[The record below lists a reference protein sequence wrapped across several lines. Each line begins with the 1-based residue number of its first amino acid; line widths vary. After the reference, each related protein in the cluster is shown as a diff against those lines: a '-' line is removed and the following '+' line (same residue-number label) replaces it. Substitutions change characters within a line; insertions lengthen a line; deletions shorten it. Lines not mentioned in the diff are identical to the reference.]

1 MKKIFPLIVL
11 AFLLLQL
18 PGFIQGATI
27 PTSERAALVALYNST
42 NGDSWTNN
50 SGWKTPPLH
59 TDGFAMPGT
68 EGGWYGITVSA
79 GRVTVIYQTSNQLSG
94 TIPSQLGDLGNL
106 QILYLNSNQLSGN
119 IPSQLGNL
127 KKCSTLWLDRNQL
140 TGSIPSQLG
149 NMSNLQWLFLNNNQL
164 TGSIPSQL
172 GNLSNLTNLFL
183 QENQL
188 SGSIPS
194 QLGNLSKLGG
204 LNLSSNQLSGAIP
217 SQLGNL
223 EELYNLDLAS
233 NQLSGSIPSQLGNL
247 GELLSLNLKSNQL
260 TGTIPTSLTNLE
272 KLTSLDIG
280 YNCLSTTDT
289 TLKNWLKTH
298 DPDWQTTQCLTLPE
312 VTTSAISSITSSG
325 AVSGGNVTSDGN
337 ATVTEKGVCWNLT
350 DYPTVDNF
358 RTLDGSG
365 KGSFTSNLTDLTAN
379 RKYYVRAY
387 ATNSVGTAYGSTKT
401 FTSLSNLP
409 EADPPFG
416 SFDTPLD
423 GSTVSGSISITGW
436 ALDDGGLASVKIY
449 LTQGDT
455 QTYIGDA
462 LLVEG
467 ARTDVAAAY
476 PDYPGNTKAGWGYM
490 MLTNFLP
497 GGGNGTYVI
506 SAIATDLVDKTTTL
520 GSKTIIVDN
529 ANAVKPFGAI
539 DTPSQGGTAMG
550 SSYVNWGWALTP
562 QPNSIATNGSTINV
576 WVDGAAKGHPV
587 YNLYRSDLSMLFPGY
602 ANTNGA
608 AGYYKLDTTK
618 FSDGVHT
625 IFWIASDN
633 GGNSDG
639 IGSRYFTIQ
648 NSTPG
653 SAETAPTSTIETNLQ
668 HLAALPRDHSQPVKF
683 SKGFN
688 SDNDCQELLPDETGN
703 NRLVIKELERVEIK
717 LSEGDMDIQ
726 GYLISGDELAHL
738 PIGSTL
744 DAKNGTFSW
753 IPGPGF
759 LGRYSLV
766 FVLTDTNGQSF
777 KKLVEIKIE
786 PKFNGRQ

>member
-1 MKKIFPLIVL
+1 MKKIFILIVL
-11 AFLLLQL
+11 ASLFLQFT
-18 PGFIQGATI
+18 GFVQGATI

-42 NGDSWTNN
+42 SGDNWTNK

-106 QILYLNSNQLSGN
+106 QILYLNSNQLSGS

-149 NMSNLQWLFLNNNQL
+149 NMSNLEWLFLNNNQL

-194 QLGNLSKLGG
+194 QLGNLSDLGG
-204 LNLSSNQLSGAIP
+204 LNLSSNLLSGAIP

-223 EELYNLDLAS
+223 EKLYSLNLNF

-260 TGTIPTSLTNLE
+260 TGTIPTSLTNLK

-289 TLKNWLKTH
+289 TLKNWLKSH
-298 DPDWQTTQCLTLPE
+298 DPDWESTQCLTLPV
-312 VTTSAISSITSSG
+312 VTTSSISSITSSG

-337 ATVTEKGVCWNLT
+337 ATVTERGVCWNT
-350 DYPTVDNF
+350 TADPTIDNF

-365 KGSFTSNLTDLTAN
+365 TGSFTSNITDLSAN
-379 RKYYVRAY
+379 TKYYVRAY

-409 EADPPFG
+409 ETNPPFG
-416 SFDTPLD
+416 SFDTPVD

-449 LTQGDT
+449 LTQGET

-462 LLVEG
+462 LMVEG
-467 ARTDVAAAY
+467 ARPDVAAAY
-476 PDYPGNTKAGWGYM
+476 PEYPGNTKAGWGYM

-520 GSKTIIVDN
+520 GSKTITVDN
-529 ANAVKPFGAI
+529 AHAVKPFGAI
-539 DTPSQGGTAMG
+539 DTPAQGGTSMG
-550 SSYVNWGWALTP
+550 NGYVNWGWVLTP
-562 QPNSIATNGSTINV
+562 QPNSIATNGSTISV
-576 WVDGAAKGHPV
+576 WVDGVNKGHPV
-587 YNLYRSDLSMLFPGY
+587 YNLNRADIAALFPGY

-608 AGYYKLDTTK
+608 AGYFKLDTTK
-618 FSDGVHT
+618 FPDGVHT

-639 IGSRYFTIQ
+639 IGSRYFSIQ
-648 NSTPG
+648 NSTPDRAQ
-653 SAETAPTSTIETNLQ
+653 SVTTSTIEMNLQ
-668 HLAALPRDHSQPVKF
+668 HIAALPGDF
-683 SKGFN
+683 SKPLRFTKGFTT
-688 SDNDCQELLPDETGN
+688 DNVCQELLPAENGN
-703 NRLVIKELERVEIK
+703 TRLVIKELEPVEIQ
-717 LSEGDMDIQ
+717 LAEADADIQ
-726 GYLISGDELAHL
+726 GYLLSGNELTRL

-744 DAKNGTFSW
+744 DARTGTFSW

-766 FVLTDTNGQSF
+766 FVLTDANGQSF
-777 KKLVEIKIE
+777 KKFIEIKIE
-786 PKFNGRQ
+786 PKFNGR